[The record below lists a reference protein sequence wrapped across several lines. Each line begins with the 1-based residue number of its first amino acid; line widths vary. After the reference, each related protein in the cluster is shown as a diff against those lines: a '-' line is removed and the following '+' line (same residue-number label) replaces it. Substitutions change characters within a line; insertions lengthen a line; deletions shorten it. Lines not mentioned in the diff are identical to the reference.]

1 MLTIYGDSHILYTMN
16 IDKFRTDFKN
26 RLEETGRSLLS
37 VSRECSVD
45 QSSLWRFLYSRKGLS
60 AKTAFSLWT
69 FVYGEDNK
77 NLG

>member
-1 MLTIYGDSHILYTMN
+1 MLTIYGDSHKLCIMN

-37 VSRECSVD
+37 VSREYAVD

-69 FVYGEDNK
+69 FVYGEDDEK
-77 NLG
+77 LG

>member
-37 VSRECSVD
+37 VSRECAVD
-45 QSSLWRFLYSRKGLS
+45 QSSLWRFLYSRKGLR
-60 AKTAFSLWT
+60 AETAFAIWP
-69 FVYGEDNK
+69 FVYGEDDEK
-77 NLG
+77 LG